1 MSPGNKLSWKGLK
14 LCDLNTDRI
23 DISILDNI
31 KHISIRNMLILI
43 NQKIIK
49 SKIFYIFFN

>member
-1 MSPGNKLSWKGLK
+1 MSPGNKLSQKGLK

-31 KHISIRNMLILI
+31 KYISKMNML
-43 NQKIIK
+43 NIK
-49 SKIFYIFFN
+49 Y